1 MHHCPCCSQTLIRQ
15 IRQHQVSWFCRG
27 CWQDMPLLD
36 QVVPHSHV
44 VSSTVAIPSLHKAL
58 AKALTGV

>member
-36 QVVPHSHV
+36 QVMSN
-44 VSSTVAIPSLHKAL
+44 SRIPAPSIVTALPSPHKAL
-58 AKALTGV
+58 IAV